1 MSAYHL
7 TGVSLGNDEAFFLL
21 NDKPGAAF
29 EAFDMDL
36 VDRAVVSGLP
46 GHDRASLPIKRYRWR
61 RRIVRVA
68 DPPASCR
75 RSTQLEPPLTVKAL
89 HVDGPIPVVH
99 VFEPRDDWMA
109 LCIDGNR
116 GVPRA
121 VQAVADATA
130 CC

>member
-1 MSAYHL
+1 MPADHL
-7 TGVSLGNDEAFFLL
+7 TGVSLGNDGAFFLL
-21 NDKPGAAF
+21 DDMPGAAL

-36 VDRAVVSGLP
+36 VDLDVVSGLP
-46 GHDRASLPIKRYRWR
+46 GHDRASLPVKRYRGC

-75 RSTQLEPPLTVKAL
+75 RPTQLEPPLTVKAL
-89 HVDGPIPVVH
+89 HVDGPIPIVH
-99 VFEPRDDWMA
+99 VFEPHYDWMA